1 MLLNYDYQYVDGGY
15 YFALGN
21 IDNKF
26 FHSILI
32 SVPTD
37 DLEIEQGSVY
47 PLGEK
52 LMKKVELYITY
63 LDEE

>member
-15 YFALGN
+15 YFALQKN
-21 IDNKF
+21 RNNKF

-32 SVPTD
+32 GVQID
-37 DLEIEQGSVY
+37 DLEIEQGNVY
-47 PLGEK
+47 PFAENTDK
-52 LMKKVELYITY
+52 LYITY

>member
-1 MLLNYDYQYVDGGY
+1 MDYDYQYVDGGY
-15 YFALGN
+15 YFALQKN
-21 IDNKF
+21 RNNKF

-32 SVPTD
+32 GVPTD

>member
-1 MLLNYDYQYVDGGY
+1 MLLDYDYQYVDGGY

-26 FHSILI
+26 FHIILI

-37 DLEIEQGSVY
+37 DLEIEQGNVY
-47 PLGEK
+47 PFAENTDK
-52 LMKKVELYITY
+52 LYITY